1 MVNLTLKITSGSE
14 IFKAFSE
21 NMKLNPN
28 IMLAVDNTITASII
42 HKNFSLAINFKKIL
56 DKKFKVC

>member
-1 MVNLTLKITSGSE
+1 
-14 IFKAFSE
+14 
-21 NMKLNPN
+21 MKLNPN
-28 IMLAVDNTITASII
+28 IMLALDNTITASII

>member
-1 MVNLTLKITSGSE
+1 
-14 IFKAFSE
+14 
-21 NMKLNPN
+21 MKLNPN

-42 HKNFSLAINFKKIL
+42 HKKFSLAINFKKIL